1 MDTASSGQEYQA
13 YEREVR
19 SLHEKIDNEWY
30 YLDDLQSYIDSL
42 HRQDEEHQRYLDQ
55 LAAEEL

>member
-1 MDTASSGQEYQA
+1 MNYATSGAEYQG

-19 SLHEKIDNEWY
+19 ELHEQIDNMWNY
-30 YLDDLQSYIDSL
+30 IDGLYSYIDAL

-55 LAAEEL
+55 VAAE